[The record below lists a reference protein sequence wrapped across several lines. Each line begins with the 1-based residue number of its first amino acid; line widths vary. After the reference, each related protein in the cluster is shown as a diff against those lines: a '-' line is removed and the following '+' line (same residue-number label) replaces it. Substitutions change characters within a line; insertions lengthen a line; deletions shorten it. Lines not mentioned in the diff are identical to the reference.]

1 MAPRTGLAAR
11 LGIEHAILL
20 APMAGGAGTP
30 ALAAAVSA
38 AGGLGSLGAAYLSPE
53 QIVDAAAEV
62 RRATDRPFAVNLFVG
77 GAAGGSHDPG
87 PMLTL
92 LARWHAALGIDPPRH
107 PPAPPDPFDAQVEAV
122 LRARVPVFSF
132 TFGIP
137 DRAVLT
143 ELRRRGVL
151 VMGTATTVAEAVALE
166 DAGVDAVVAQ
176 GSEAGGH
183 RGTFAAPFEAALV
196 GTLALVP
203 QVADAVGVPVVASG
217 GIMDGRGIVAAR
229 ALGAAAVQL
238 GTAFLA
244 TDESGAPAA
253 YKEAVL
259 RGRDDGTTVTRAF
272 SGRPARGLRNRF
284 TDEVDGGGVP
294 VPPFPLQ
301 NALTRPMRTAAAA
314 AGEADALSLWA
325 GQGVG
330 LARAGSAGALVARL
344 VAGAEAAARALA
356 APGALD

>member
-11 LGIEHAILL
+11 LGIAHPLIQ
-20 APMAGGAGTP
+20 APMAGGSGPP
-30 ALAAAVSA
+30 ALVAAVSA
-38 AGGLGSLGAAYLSPE
+38 AGGMGSLGAAYLSPE
-53 QIVDAAAEV
+53 QIADAVAEL
-62 RRATDRPFAVNLFVG
+62 RRSTDRPFAVNLFVG
-77 GAAGGSHDPG
+77 GAAGGAHDPG
-87 PMLTL
+87 PMLAL
-92 LARWHAALGIDPPRH
+92 LARWHAALDIEAPRL
-107 PPAPPDPFDAQVEAV
+107 PALPHDPFEAQVEAV
-122 LRARVPVFSF
+122 LRAGVPVFSF

-137 DRAVLT
+137 DRAVLA
-143 ELRRRGVL
+143 ELRRRGVF
-151 VMGTATTVAEAVALE
+151 VMGTATTVGEAVALE
-166 DAGVDAVVAQ
+166 EAGVDAVVVQ

-203 QVADAVGVPVVASG
+203 QTADAVGVPVVASG

-229 ALGAAAVQL
+229 ALGAAAVQM

-244 TDESGAPAA
+244 THESGAPAA
-253 YKEAVL
+253 HKAAVL

-294 VPPFPLQ
+294 TPPFPLQ
-301 NALTRPMRTAAAA
+301 NSLTRPLRAAAAA

-330 LARAGSAGALVARL
+330 LARDGSAAELVARL
-344 VAGAEAAARALA
+344 VAETEEAARALA
-356 APGALD
+356 APGALG

>member
-1 MAPRTGLAAR
+1 MAPRIGLAAR
-11 LGIEHAILL
+11 IGIEHAVIL

-38 AGGLGSLGAAYLSPE
+38 AGGLGSLGAAYLSPG
-53 QIVDAAAEV
+53 QIEAAAAEV

-77 GAAGGSHDPG
+77 GAAGRTHDAG
-87 PMLTL
+87 PMLAL
-92 LARWHAALGIDPPRH
+92 LARWHAGLGIEPPRL
-107 PPAPPDPFDAQVEAV
+107 PPMPADPFDAQVEAV

-137 DRAVLT
+137 DRAVLA
-143 ELRRRGVL
+143 ELRRSGVL

-166 DAGVDAVVAQ
+166 EAGVDAVVAQ

-183 RGTFAAPFEAALV
+183 RGTFAAPLEAALV

-244 TDESGAPAA
+244 TDESGAPDA
-253 YKEAVL
+253 YRAAVL
-259 RGRDDGTTVTRAF
+259 RGRDDATTVTRAF

-284 TDEVDGGGVP
+284 IEEVDGGGVP
-294 VPPFPLQ
+294 IPPFPLQ
-301 NALTRPMRTAAAA
+301 NSLTRPLRAAAAA

-330 LARAGSAGALVARL
+330 LARAGSAAALVARL
-344 VAGAEAAARALA
+344 AAEAEEVARALG